1 MDADARTRTRGRAR
15 GEKALIEGVV
25 RASLLVLDRDA
36 REEEEEEEEEEEN
49 EGANQNMSFYNRDKF
64 QATKFW
70 VDKYEEEASKN
81 WDRFYKT
88 HKGNFFN
95 DRQWFYREFP
105 ECFRKPEWRETEEP
119 MPENI
124 EVDEFDTT
132 TAEPSEVMKSQESCL
147 VVKPLPDENRVYL
160 ELGCGVGNSAFP
172 IIKNDPTA
180 VVYCC
185 DYSANAIEV
194 LRKRKEETLSKEDQ
208 MRIREF
214 VCDITKEDVCE
225 KGDVPKNGVDICT
238 CVFVLSAL
246 SPETVKNAIENI
258 ANALKIGGRGRCL
271 VRDYA
276 VGDLAEV
283 RFENARRD
291 GQKLGDHFYVR
302 SDRTR
307 SIFFSNEGLVEDFCG
322 GEEKRFSLMECTKFA
337 RVIKNRKDDT
347 EMRRRWI
354 QMSVV
359 RN

>member
-1 MDADARTRTRGRAR
+1 MCECVCVCVYWG
-15 GEKALIEGVV
+15 
-25 RASLLVLDRDA
+25 SNWFW
-36 REEEEEEEEEEEN
+36 REERKTTSRESN
-49 EGANQNMSFYNRDKF
+49 ESQMSSQSFYARDKF
-64 QATKFW
+64 QASKFW
-70 VDKYEEEASKN
+70 VEKYEQEASKN

-95 DRQWFYREFP
+95 DREWFYREFP

-119 MPENI
+119 MPEHI

-132 TAEPSEVMKSQESCL
+132 TAEPSEVMKSTTKDE
-147 VVKPLPDENRVYL
+147 VEVKPLPEENRVYL

-208 MRIREF
+208 LRIREF

-225 KGDVPKNGVDICT
+225 KGAVPKNAVDVCT

-258 ANALKIGGRGRCL
+258 ANALKRNGQGRCL

-322 GEEKRFSLMECTKFA
+322 GGGDNNDNKKHFSLIECTKFA
-337 RVIKNRKDDT
+337 RIIKNRKDET
-347 EMRRRWI
+347 EMRRRWV
-354 QMSVV
+354 QSSFV

>member
-1 MDADARTRTRGRAR
+1 VCVRVRLWKKWIEREREREKKSSRVRRNRSTRMS
-15 GEKALIEGVV
+15 
-25 RASLLVLDRDA
+25 ASSSSS
-36 REEEEEEEEEEEN
+36 
-49 EGANQNMSFYNRDKF
+49 SFYNRDKF
-64 QATKFW
+64 QASKFW
-70 VDKYEEEASKN
+70 VDKYEQEASKN

-105 ECFRKPEWRETEEP
+105 ECFRKPEWRDTEEP
-119 MPENI
+119 MPEHI

-132 TAEPSEVMKSQESCL
+132 TAEPSEVMKSDGGDV
-147 VVKPLPDENRVYL
+147 VVKPLPEENRVYL

-208 MRIREF
+208 MRIQEF

-225 KGDVPKNGVDICT
+225 KGTVPKNGVDVCT

-246 SPETVKNAIENI
+246 SPETVKNAVENI
-258 ANALKIGGRGRCL
+258 ANALKRDGRGRCL

-322 GEEKRFSLMECTKFA
+322 GDEKRFSLIECTKFA
-337 RVIKNRKDDT
+337 RIIKNRKDET
-347 EMRRRWI
+347 EMRRRWV
-354 QMSVV
+354 QSSFV

>member
-1 MDADARTRTRGRAR
+1 VCVCVCVCVYWGSIWFWREAERTT
-15 GEKALIEGVV
+15 
-25 RASLLVLDRDA
+25 S
-36 REEEEEEEEEEEN
+36 RESN
-49 EGANQNMSFYNRDKF
+49 ESQMSQSFYARDKF
-64 QATKFW
+64 QASKFW
-70 VDKYEEEASKN
+70 VEKYEQEASKN

-95 DRQWFYREFP
+95 DREWFYREFP

-119 MPENI
+119 MPEHI

-132 TAEPSEVMKSQESCL
+132 TAEPSEVMKSTTKDE
-147 VVKPLPDENRVYL
+147 VEVKPLPEENRVYL

-208 MRIREF
+208 LRIREF

-225 KGDVPKNGVDICT
+225 KGAVPKNAVDVCT

-258 ANALKIGGRGRCL
+258 ANALKRNGQGRCL

-322 GEEKRFSLMECTKFA
+322 GGGGDDNDNKKHFSLIECTKFA
-337 RVIKNRKDDT
+337 RIIKNRKDET
-347 EMRRRWI
+347 EMRRRWV
-354 QMSVV
+354 QSSFV